1 MMLMSSSEGR
11 AGLPPGKVARR
22 HPAEPANPVTS
33 PPADEGLVML
43 CVRVHP
49 SLRRR
54 LKLLSAT
61 SGRPLQ
67 SLAID
72 AFEAVC
78 RAHDM

>member
-1 MMLMSSSEGR
+1 MSSAER
-11 AGLPPGKVARR
+11 RPALPPGKVARP
-22 HPAEPANPVTS
+22 HPAEPAAPKPSVR
-33 PPADEGLVML
+33 ADEGLVML

-54 LKLLSAT
+54 LKLVSAT

-72 AFEAVC
+72 AFEEIC
-78 RAHDM
+78 RTHDM

>member
-1 MMLMSSSEGR
+1 MG
-11 AGLPPGKVARR
+11 ARD
-22 HPAEPANPVTS
+22 
-33 PPADEGLVML
+33 DEGLVML

-54 LKLLSAT
+54 LKLVSAI

-72 AFEAVC
+72 AFEGVC